1 MLARRSRTL
10 IFFGLVA
17 VLLICWLV
25 FALLSG
31 RDSEPGGGAQDQ
43 ARQDT
48 AEQQASDPSAPPAP
62 GESNETGAEKPGAG
76 DPPKPSGDTGDEP
89 ESAQKPP
96 EGQPVSQQNGE
107 RPPASA
113 GESPE
118 QSYEAVDPLG
128 IEDEQVER
136 GVENGARLAATN
148 FITYAYGYT
157 GDDKA
162 KYLGAVKRAVLDPEF
177 FQSPGGRTVQ
187 QTAALIDER
196 GSIKNAA
203 RIEAFRVVK
212 VDPEG
217 DGLVGVARFSV
228 GTAWAPPEEW
238 QDGEPKLA
246 GPVTSYEQRVSLIPW
261 GNGAD
266 AWKLS
271 AAGALQEV
279 S

>member
-10 IFFGLVA
+10 IFFGLAA
-17 VLLICWLV
+17 VLLICWLT
-25 FALLSG
+25 FTLLSG
-31 RDSEPGGGAQDQ
+31 RDSGSGGDAGQQ
-43 ARQDT
+43 ARQDS
-48 AEQQASDPSAPPAP
+48 AEQQAPDPSAPSAP
-62 GESNETGAEKPGAG
+62 GADAVKSPGAG
-76 DPPKPSGDTGDEP
+76 DTAEPSGDTSDKP
-89 ESAQKPP
+89 ESGQKPQN
-96 EGQPVSQQNGE
+96 GQPVSRQKGE

-113 GESPE
+113 GQSPE
-118 QSYEAVDPLG
+118 ESYEAVDPLG
-128 IEDEQVER
+128 VEDEQVER

-162 KYLGAVKRAVLDPEF
+162 KYLAAVKRAVLDPEF
-177 FQSPGGRTVQ
+177 FQSPGGRGVQ

-196 GSIKNAA
+196 GSIKNSA
-203 RIEAFRVVK
+203 RIEAFRVVR

-238 QDGEPKLA
+238 KDGEPALA
-246 GPVTSYEQRVSLIPW
+246 GLATTYEQRFSLIPW